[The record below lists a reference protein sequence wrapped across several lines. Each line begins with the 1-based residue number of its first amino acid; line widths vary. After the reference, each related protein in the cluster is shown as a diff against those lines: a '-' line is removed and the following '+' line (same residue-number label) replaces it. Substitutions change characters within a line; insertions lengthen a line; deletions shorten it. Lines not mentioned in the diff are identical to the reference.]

1 VTIPR
6 IMLTGLVLLLAA
18 GEPARPSP
26 VSDGVTAFHRGDYP
40 TAARKLIPLA
50 ERGNAEAQALLG
62 FMYEYGRGV
71 PQNEVVAV
79 QWYACAAEQGNP
91 SAQYQLG
98 LMYDKGHGVPRSSVI
113 AYKWLNLAAAHAR
126 PSEREYYLRVRD
138 AVASKLNT
146 AQIAEAQWLAY
157 NWAPKPQR

>member
-1 VTIPR
+1 
-6 IMLTGLVLLLAA
+6 
-18 GEPARPSP
+18 
-26 VSDGVTAFHRGDYP
+26 
-40 TAARKLIPLA
+40 
-50 ERGNAEAQALLG
+50 
-62 FMYEYGRGV
+62 
-71 PQNEVVAV
+71 VVAV